1 MKKVGITIRTKSKM
15 KLGEVCA
22 HLFLGLCY
30 YNRRNPPIHYIVFA
44 TPHKTKYLL
53 LKRPATPLAF
63 LIILQTGRI
72 CGTGTEK

>member
-30 YNRRNPPIHYIVFA
+30 YNRRNP
-44 TPHKTKYLL
+44 HKTKYLL